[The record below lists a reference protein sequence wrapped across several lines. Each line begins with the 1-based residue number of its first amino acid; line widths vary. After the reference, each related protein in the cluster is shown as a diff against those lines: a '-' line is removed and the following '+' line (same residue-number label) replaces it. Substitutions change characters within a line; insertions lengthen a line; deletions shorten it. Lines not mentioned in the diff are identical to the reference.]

1 MHYLFIFFSFCR
13 VQGMKKVRATGI
25 GVHTPEQITQM
36 GKDDL
41 QVLTDML
48 GDKTFFFGDEPTTVN
63 WVECCFSLSFA
74 RHQTRTMGDVDDF
87 VVFSF
92 NWACVRVQL
101 DVVVFS
107 NIAQLVVVE
116 KEVAHPLRDWLL
128 ENCKNLVQH
137 FDKIKEK

>member
-63 WVECCFSLSFA
+63 
-74 RHQTRTMGDVDDF
+74 
-87 VVFSF
+87 
-92 NWACVRVQL
+92 
-101 DVVVFS
+101 
-107 NIAQLVVVE
+107 
-116 KEVAHPLRDWLL
+116 
-128 ENCKNLVQH
+128 
-137 FDKIKEK
+137 